1 MINWK
6 VRFKNKTWLLAF
18 IGTIIAFI
26 YQILGMLDIVAPISE
41 ENVTQI
47 LGIMLNLLV
56 AIGVIQD
63 PTTSG
68 LSDSTQ
74 ALGYEEP
81 KTE

>member
-18 IGTIIAFI
+18 AGTIIAFI

-47 LGIMLNLLV
+47 LGIALNLLV